1 MNLCRPFILRPVTT
15 WLLMVAVVLSG
26 ILSYRLLPRAPL
38 PEVDYPTLQV
48 LATYPGASPEL
59 MTSSVVAPLERNFGA
74 MPGLLEMSSSSAA
87 GSSVINLRFG
97 LDITLDSAEQ
107 SVQAAINAAA
117 GFLPSELPSPP
128 IYSKVNAADA
138 PVVTLAVTSESLQLT
153 EVQDWVETRLVQR
166 LSQITGVGRVSTSGG
181 QRPAIRVE
189 VDASALSAR
198 GVGLDRLHAAIAAAS
213 SNQAKGSLEGYGR
226 SYALEA
232 NSQLQTV
239 EQYRDLVV
247 AQVGGA
253 PLRLGEVAK
262 VVRAAEDT
270 NLAAWA
276 NGQQAILV
284 SVQRQPGANVI
295 EVVDEIRRVLPDL
308 RGPSPSPI
316 DISVQSDRTLTIRSS
331 VEGTEFELVLAIA
344 LVVMVIFMFL
354 RTFSGTLI
362 PSLAVPVSLVGT
374 FGVMYLAGFSINN
387 LTLMALTIATGFVVD
402 DAIVMIENISRYIED
417 GHSPLTAALEGSR
430 QIGFTIVSL
439 TFSLLAV
446 LIPLLFMGDV
456 VGRLFREFAITLAV
470 SILISAAVSLTFT
483 PMLCARL
490 LRAADSDRRSAAAH
504 PPATKPNALDRLI
517 SGYGVALDWV
527 LKRRRMAMLG
537 VVLTFA
543 LTAAL
548 AVWVPKG
555 FFPVQDTGIVSAITE
570 AEPGISFAALSERQ
584 RALADVVAR
593 DPAVQNVSS
602 VVGIDGVNLAA
613 NTGRLLIELRPH
625 DQRKGQSAAV
635 VAKRLMEATSGV
647 PGIELHAQAV
657 QDLRIDDR
665 LARGQYQYVLVS
677 PDPAQLLEAAPLL
690 EARLNQLPE
699 LARVFNNVD
708 AGGRTVLVNI
718 DRDRAA
724 RLGVSIAAVN
734 TALYDAFGQRFVSTI
749 FTQSNQYRVVLGL
762 DRERALGITDLNQ
775 LWVTGAQGKQ
785 VPLSSVAKLE
795 ERQGRLA
802 VHREQQFEAA
812 TLSFNLA
819 PGYSLG
825 QAVESIEAAHTELSL
840 PPSVSGRF
848 QGAALAFREAL
859 ANELFLIIAALVTM
873 YIVLGILYESFVHPI
888 TVLSTLP
895 SAGIGAL
902 LALLV
907 TDTELTVIAIIGI
920 VLLIGIVQKNA
931 IMIIDFSLETQ
942 RGGKAPLE
950 AVREAC
956 LLRFQPILM
965 TTLAALFSA
974 VPLVFGSGPGS
985 ELRQPLGVVMI
996 GGLLLSQVLTL
1007 FTTPVIFLTLDG
1019 LSQRLTTWRRGE
1031 HTADALEGPAT

>member
-1 MNLCRPFILRPVTT
+1 MNLCRPFIQRPVAT
-15 WLLMVAVVLSG
+15 WLLMAAIVLSG
-26 ILSYRLLPRAPL
+26 ILGYRLLPRAPL

-48 LATYPGASPEL
+48 VVSYPGASPEL
-59 MTSSVVAPLERNFGA
+59 MTSAVVAPLERNFGA
-74 MPGLLEMSSSSAA
+74 MPGLLEMSSTSAA
-87 GSSVINLRFG
+87 GMSVINLRFG
-97 LDITLDSAEQ
+97 LDIELDSAEQ

-117 GFLPSELPSPP
+117 NLLPPELPSPP

-138 PVVTLAVTSESLQLT
+138 PVVTLAISSESLALT
-153 EVQDWVETRLVQR
+153 DVQDWVETRLVQR
-166 LSQITGVGRVSTSGG
+166 LSQIVGVGRVSTSGG

-189 VDASALSAR
+189 VDAAAASAR
-198 GVGLDRLHAAIAAAS
+198 GVGLDRLHATIAAAN

-232 NSQLQTV
+232 NSQLQSV
-239 EQYRDLVV
+239 EQYRDLVI
-247 AQVGGA
+247 AQVNGA
-253 PLRLGEVAK
+253 PLRLGEVATIS
-262 VVRAAEDT
+262 RAAEDT

-276 NGQQAILV
+276 NGKHAILV

-295 EVVDEIRRVLPDL
+295 EVVDEIRRILPDL
-308 RGPSPSPI
+308 MDTSASPI
-316 DISVQSDRTLTIRSS
+316 DISLQSDRTVTIRSS
-331 VEGTEFELVLAIA
+331 VEGTEFELLLAIA

-374 FGVMYLAGFSINN
+374 FGIMYLAGFSINN

-402 DAIVMIENISRYIED
+402 DAIVMIENISRYIEE
-417 GHSPLTAALEGSR
+417 GHSPLQAALEGSK
-430 QIGFTIVSL
+430 QIGFTIISL

-470 SILISAAVSLTFT
+470 AILISAAISLSFT

-490 LRAADSDRRSAAAH
+490 LGGPRPQVAPETHPRLGILARVIAA
-504 PPATKPNALDRLI
+504 
-517 SGYGVALDWV
+517 YGIALDWLLPRRTLAMAGV
-527 LKRRRMAMLG
+527 LA
-537 VVLTFA
+537 TFVA
-543 LTAAL
+543 TAAL
-548 AVWVPKG
+548 AVRVPKG
-555 FFPVQDTGIVSAITE
+555 FFPEQDTGIISAITE
-570 AEPGISFAALSERQ
+570 GAPGTSFKALSERQ
-584 RALADVVAR
+584 RALAEVVAR
-593 DPAVQNVSS
+593 DPAVRNVSS
-602 VVGIDGVNLAA
+602 VIGIDGTNLAS

-625 DQRKGQSAAV
+625 QERRGESASL
-635 VAKRLMEATSGV
+635 VAKRLMNATESVSG
-647 PGIELHAQAV
+647 ISMYAQAV

-665 LARGQYQYVLVS
+665 MARGQYQYVLAS
-677 PDPAQLLEAAPLL
+677 PDPEQLLEAAPRLKEQL
-690 EARLNQLPE
+690 ELLPE
-699 LARVFNNVD
+699 IATVFNN
-708 AGGRTVLVNI
+708 AESGGHTVVVQV

-724 RLGVSIAAVN
+724 RLGVNMAAVN
-734 TALYDAFGQRFVSTI
+734 TALYDAFGQRFISTI

-762 DRERALGITDLNQ
+762 ERDDTRGVAELERV
-775 LWVTGAQGKQ
+775 WVTGDQGRQ

-795 ERQGRLA
+795 ERYGRLA

-819 PGYSLG
+819 PGFSLG
-825 QAVESIEAAHTELSL
+825 QAVESIERTRAALHL
-840 PPSVSGRF
+840 PSSITAQF
-848 QGAALAFREAL
+848 QGAALAFREAP
-859 ANELFLIIAALVTM
+859 ANELFLIVAALVTM

-931 IMIIDFSLETQ
+931 IMIIDFSLELQ
-942 RGGKAPLE
+942 RGGKPPWD

-956 LLRFQPILM
+956 LLRFRPILM

-974 VPLVFGSGPGS
+974 IPLVVGAGPGS
-985 ELRQPLGVVMI
+985 ELRRPLGVVMI

-1007 FTTPVIFLTLDG
+1007 FTTPVVFLALDRVSQW
-1019 LSQRLTTWRRGE
+1019 LSTRKLPPAEPG
-1031 HTADALEGPAT
+1031 DVLEGRRA

>member
-1 MNLCRPFILRPVTT
+1 MNLCQPFIQRPVTT
-15 WLLMVAVVLSG
+15 WLLMAAVVLSG
-26 ILSYRLLPRAPL
+26 LVGYRFLPRAPL

-48 LATYPGASPEL
+48 VATYPGASPEL

-74 MPGLLEMSSSSAA
+74 MPGLMEMSSTSGA
-87 GSSVINLRFG
+87 GTSVINLRFG
-97 LDITLDSAEQ
+97 LDIALDSAEQ

-117 GFLPSELPSPP
+117 AFLPPELPSPP
-128 IYSKVNAADA
+128 VYSKVNAADA
-138 PVVTLAVTSESLQLT
+138 PVLTLAITSESLALT

-166 LSQITGVGRVSTSGG
+166 LSQIAGVGRVSTSGG

-189 VDASALSAR
+189 VDAEALSAR

-213 SNQAKGSLEGYGR
+213 SNQAKGSLEGHGR
-226 SYALEA
+226 SYTLEA

-239 EQYRDLVV
+239 EQYRELVV
-247 AQVGGA
+247 AQVGGS
-253 PLRLGEVAK
+253 PLRLGEVANIT
-262 VVRAAEDT
+262 RAAEDT

-276 NGQQAILV
+276 NGKQAILV
-284 SVQRQPGANVI
+284 TVQRQPGANVI
-295 EVVDEIRRVLPDL
+295 EVVDEVRRILPEL
-308 RGPSPSPI
+308 RGSPPYPI

-331 VEGTEFELVLAIA
+331 VEGTEFELLLAVF
-344 LVVMVIFMFL
+344 LVVMVIFLFL

-402 DAIVMIENISRYIED
+402 DAIVMIENISRYIEA
-417 GHSPLTAALEGSR
+417 GHSPRAAALEGSR

-490 LRAADSDRRSAAAH
+490 LASAKRKH
-504 PPATKPNALDRLI
+504 TRGVLDELI
-517 SGYGVALDWV
+517 DGYGVALDWV
-527 LKRRRMAMLG
+527 LQRRGIAMVG
-537 VVLTFA
+537 VALTFA
-543 LTAAL
+543 VTVGL
-548 AVWVPKG
+548 AVLVPKG
-555 FFPVQDTGIVSAITE
+555 FFPAQDTGIISAITE
-570 AEPGISFAALSERQ
+570 AEPGTSFGALSERQ
-584 RALADVVAR
+584 RTLIDMVAQ
-593 DPAVQNVSS
+593 DPAVQNVVS
-602 VVGIDGVNLAA
+602 VVGVDSMNLAA
-613 NTGRLLIELRPH
+613 NTGRLLIELRAH
-625 DQRKGQSAAV
+625 DQRKGQTAALVSQRLMASAA
-635 VAKRLMEATSGV
+635 AV
-647 PGIELHAQAV
+647 PGISLYAQPV
-657 QDLRIDDR
+657 QDLRVDDR
-665 LARGQYQYVLVS
+665 IARGQYQYVLAS
-677 PDPAQLLEAAPLL
+677 PDSAQLLEAAPQL
-690 EARLNQLPE
+690 EARLARLPE
-699 LARVFNNVD
+699 LARVFNNAGV
-708 AGGRTVLVNI
+708 GGRSVFVHV

-734 TALYDAFGQRFVSTI
+734 TALYDAFGQRFISTI
-749 FTQSNQYRVVLGL
+749 FTQSNQYRVVLAL
-762 DRERALGITDLNQ
+762 DKERALGPADLERV
-775 LWVTGAQGKQ
+775 WVTGAQGKQ
-785 VPLSSVAKLE
+785 APLASIAKLE
-795 ERQGRLA
+795 ERHSRLA

-825 QAVESIEAAHTELSL
+825 QAVESIEAAHADSSL
-840 PPSVSGRF
+840 PASITGQF

-859 ANELFLIIAALVTM
+859 ANELLLIVAALVTM
-873 YIVLGILYESFVHPI
+873 YIVLGVLYESFVHPI

-902 LALLV
+902 LALLL
-907 TDTELTVIAIIGI
+907 TNIELTVVAIIGI

-942 RGGKAPLE
+942 RAGHSPLD
-950 AVREAC
+950 AVRQAC
-956 LLRFQPILM
+956 RLRFRPILM

-974 VPLVFGSGPGS
+974 VPLVVGSGPGS

-1007 FTTPVIFLTLDG
+1007 FTTPVIFLALDD
-1019 LSQRLTTWRRGE
+1019 LARRFAPGRQ
-1031 HTADALEGPAT
+1031 HSPRTDDAFEGPAT